1 MFKVRPRQSRHY
13 RYEPPSRRGQGA
25 LEFWAEN
32 GLIFIVDERFAPADP
47 QSLEVVTV
55 REWLENISGINT
67 SIPRLS
73 ERIVSHVSVNMA
85 GGSAGGSIAEERESL
100 HKLVE
105 DGCLVA
111 KEAQRQGRPD
121 DPKHVAQMARDRR
134 RSMVQAGTG
143 GARSMG
149 AISASDAP
157 EGQKLGKLWFPGRD
171 GP

>member
-1 MFKVRPRQSRHY
+1 MKVKARQSRHF

-32 GLIFIVDERFAPADP
+32 GLVMIVDERYPVDNPA
-47 QSLEVVTV
+47 SLEVLTV
-55 REWLENISGINT
+55 REWLENIRGINA

-73 ERIVSHVSVNMA
+73 ERIAAKVSVNMA
-85 GGSAGGSIAEERESL
+85 GGSAGGSVAEERESL

-105 DGCLVA
+105 NGCIVA

-121 DPKHVAQMARDRR
+121 DPRHVAQMARDRR
-134 RSMVQAGTG
+134 RSMVQAGAG
-143 GARSMG
+143 GARSTG
-149 AISASDAP
+149 AISAAVAP

-171 GP
+171 D